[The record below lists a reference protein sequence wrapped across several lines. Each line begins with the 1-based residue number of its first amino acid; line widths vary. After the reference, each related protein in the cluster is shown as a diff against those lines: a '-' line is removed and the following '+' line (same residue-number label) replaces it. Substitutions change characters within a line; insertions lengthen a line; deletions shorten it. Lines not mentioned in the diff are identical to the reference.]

1 MRKVARFYEGKESVV
16 FNSFEDIVAWPDY
29 KLQKYRYYFGFAY
42 PEHLGQNMKIEFD
55 DTKKPERT
63 ALLRKRVA
71 QFALRMISLFGYE
84 VKDAS
89 PSELGDASPQ
99 RGELGNADP
108 VRVKQLY
115 RRENDLVIGLF
126 NPDNFPRITRMLKF
140 LNFVKMTKFSQL
152 LFLVILR
159 AMEEDESFKQLV
171 KDHSVLRDWIK
182 TQGDLDV
189 DVTYNR
195 IMGEEIPEWE
205 KNIYDDA
212 LPDVSKSSDA
222 W

>member
-1 MRKVARFYEGKESVV
+1 M
-16 FNSFEDIVAWPDY
+16 
-29 KLQKYRYYFGFAY
+29 
-42 PEHLGQNMKIEFD
+42 
-55 DTKKPERT
+55 
-63 ALLRKRVA
+63 A

-89 PSELGDASPQ
+89 PSSDMTSGIPKEL
-99 RGELGNADP
+99 ENADP

>member
-1 MRKVARFYEGKESVV
+1 
-16 FNSFEDIVAWPDY
+16 
-29 KLQKYRYYFGFAY
+29 
-42 PEHLGQNMKIEFD
+42 
-55 DTKKPERT
+55 
-63 ALLRKRVA
+63 
-71 QFALRMISLFGYE
+71 
-84 VKDAS
+84 
-89 PSELGDASPQ
+89 
-99 RGELGNADP
+99 
-108 VRVKQLY
+108 
-115 RRENDLVIGLF
+115 
-126 NPDNFPRITRMLKF
+126 
-140 LNFVKMTKFSQL
+140 MTKFSQL